1 MLGAVQTLG
10 QLLQIFAYMCLVG
23 RALPVTSHFNYF
35 KDASQ
40 KYGREKTFQS
50 LGLWSHWP

>member
-35 KDASQ
+35 KDVSQ
-40 KYGREKTFQS
+40 KYGCEKTFQS
-50 LGLWSHWP
+50 LG